1 MSLLI
6 SLEGLLLMMTERFP
20 QGRGGFTLVELVVVL
35 TILGIVLLLALPN
48 LLSIHARRELEG
60 SAERAAVLLRKA
72 RYDAIRD
79 GRAVTVALDA
89 GQQSLFIDRDGD
101 LALDAV
107 ERGGGVVRLPR
118 GVSPG
123 GPSADADAVAGFT
136 ALPGGRAAVF
146 EPNGSLRGDGGAF
159 RIHDTRQNH
168 LEVRVAHPAT
178 AAVELRFWQ
187 DGSWVGR
194 GEGAER
200 WRWNP

>member
-1 MSLLI
+1 MT
-6 SLEGLLLMMTERFP
+6 TERFP

-35 TILGIVLLLALPN
+35 TILGIVLLLGLPN

-60 SAERAAVLLRKA
+60 SAERTAVLLRKA

-89 GQQSLFIDRDGD
+89 GERSVFVDRDGD
-101 LALDAV
+101 LALDPV
-107 ERGGGVVRLPR
+107 ERADGVVL
-118 GVSPG
+118 
-123 GPSADADAVAGFT
+123 AVAGFT

-159 RIHDTRQNH
+159 RLHDTRQNH

-194 GEGAER
+194 GEGGER